1 LGEWW
6 YIIEEMNEIEKI
18 IKGSSLFEKRVKKNK
33 EKIDKISNEI
43 SEFYKKNYV
52 EIIGLKVRIDE
63 IFSLMNTEGIFWES
77 ATELT
82 DSDETILE
90 LLIYKSSHSQI
101 KKNYPNLKLNEYVI
115 ILDECRY
122 KSKGKKSNDKY
133 DRICAYKLDISSLD
147 KKDMEILTSVVFQF
161 VSLRGNMDVLKNNP
175 SSTHRVYARKS
186 LRPEAKRT
194 DGAWPRISYWVNA
207 QKKWEEYDLE
217 DKWTVE
223 VLKKNLN
230 NNFRGAIDKYTSF
243 TMSPLIEMSE
253 DDFIQAF
260 EEYCKENNRK
270 GHFEESIYKTK
281 SFVFDDK

>member
-1 LGEWW
+1 
-6 YIIEEMNEIEKI
+6 
-18 IKGSSLFEKRVKKNK
+18 
-33 EKIDKISNEI
+33 
-43 SEFYKKNYV
+43 
-52 EIIGLKVRIDE
+52 
-63 IFSLMNTEGIFWES
+63 
-77 ATELT
+77 
-82 DSDETILE
+82 
-90 LLIYKSSHSQI
+90 
-101 KKNYPNLKLNEYVI
+101 
-115 ILDECRY
+115 
-122 KSKGKKSNDKY
+122 
-133 DRICAYKLDISSLD
+133 
-147 KKDMEILTSVVFQF
+147 
-161 VSLRGNMDVLKNNP
+161 MDVLKNNP